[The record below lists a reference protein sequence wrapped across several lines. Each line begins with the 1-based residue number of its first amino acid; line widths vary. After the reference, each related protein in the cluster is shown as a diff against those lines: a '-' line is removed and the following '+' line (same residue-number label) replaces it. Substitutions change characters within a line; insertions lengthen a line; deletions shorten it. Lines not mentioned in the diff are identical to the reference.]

1 MAWLRLS
8 LRRLRDERVP
18 TAALAALV
26 LVTAFVFA
34 VAPRLLTRV
43 ADDSV
48 RLELDRA
55 SGFDRNVQLYQETR
69 LVDPQAPLD
78 LVDKTGKEFAS
89 AIPPSVQTLF
99 TASDY
104 VIDSVRWRIR
114 APTSDPAF
122 VRLRVQEH
130 VAEHITYVAGR
141 APTGATKPYP
151 IPDAAA
157 GTPPSSVIE
166 VGLSAATA
174 KALDLEVGQ
183 TVPLEVDPSD
193 SLAGRAEGAEKIGMQ
208 LVGTFDV
215 PAPRDPYWL
224 DDPSIEHII
233 IRSLSA
239 DTKYLDATAVLAPD
253 AYLPLLRITE
263 PSHYP
268 S

>member
-1 MAWLRLS
+1 MPWLRLS

-48 RLELDRA
+48 HLELSRA
-55 SGFDRNVQLYQETR
+55 SGFDRNVQLVQETR

-78 LVDKTGKEFAS
+78 LVDKTGTEFAS
-89 AIPPSVQTLF
+89 AIPSSVQALF
-99 TASDY
+99 NGSDY

-122 VRLRVQEH
+122 VRLRVQQH
-130 VAEHITYVAGR
+130 VAEHITYVEGR
-141 APTGATKPYP
+141 APTGTTTPYAVP
-151 IPDAAA
+151 NAPA
-157 GTPPSSVIE
+157 GTPPSSTLE
-166 VGLSAATA
+166 VALSTATA
-174 KALDLEVGQ
+174 KALDLKVGQ

-193 SLAGRAEGAEKIGMQ
+193 ALAGRAEGAEKIGMK

-215 PAPRDPYWL
+215 PAPKDPYWL
-224 DDPSIEHII
+224 DDPAIEHII
-233 IRSLSA
+233 IRSLGSE
-239 DTKYLDATAVLAPD
+239 TKFLDATAVL
-253 AYLPLLRITE
+253 
-263 PSHYP
+263 
-268 S
+268 